1 MSFELE
7 TLLCNHAWC
16 GEQTG
21 KPVEKAGDPDE
32 EPAVGTK
39 LGDFAGEF
47 TFTFRYRLYPLIQ
60 VGVLCVI
67 MGDSQC

>member
-39 LGDFAGEF
+39 LGDSTGEF
-47 TFTFRYRLYPLIQ
+47 TFTLRYRLQ
-60 VGVLCVI
+60 VGVLCGI